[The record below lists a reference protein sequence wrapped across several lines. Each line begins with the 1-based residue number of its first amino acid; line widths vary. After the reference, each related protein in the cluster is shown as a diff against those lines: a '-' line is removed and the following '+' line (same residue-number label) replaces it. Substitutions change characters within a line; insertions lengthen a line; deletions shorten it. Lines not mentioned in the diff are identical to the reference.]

1 MKLRVF
7 VSRGPARVAAL
18 VLVSSV
24 LALSAFA
31 TPKRLTIRGAQIYDE
46 FQRPIVLRG
55 ANVNADDGALPPAT
69 AAAEVKNTYHM
80 NCARLPVEFK
90 YFPQGH
96 PEHDNRTLD
105 RNGDLVDLYTYSTDI
120 NQPVTRTSTPNGIPD
135 IVELTQIWV
144 NALTA
149 QGIWTYLEA
158 RANDCDANAE
168 QVKPNQ
174 NDGHFYDTTSL
185 RHEKFLAFWKAIASA
200 FKNTDYIAGYGILA
214 EPSASRLGTSN
225 TPPAEPVT
233 TLTTF
238 QIAVM
243 NHISDAVNGAGDT
256 WTPFFVGADFN
267 YDTLQFRYSDY
278 DAVIAAHPER
288 CIFEVNVLMPKP
300 WIQHGWSATT
310 PAIPVDPLP
319 DWDACYGATTTPGDP
334 TGTQYSYPQTAL
346 PDYGVLLQ
354 RTQAEIDA
362 DDPHAWE
369 EEIIFN
375 RRRIETD
382 KFPGLLNRAFFEW
395 YLQHYATQFMAAN
408 KVPFVLDQFGASTD
422 AIGQLT
428 YEKELIETAEKF
440 GLGWT
445 RWGYNAGSSTRQIH
459 GNPAVE
465 IYYEDIGAAIDG
477 GNVLAHAAVDS
488 SGTGVAR
495 IRAEH
500 ASRQIA
506 AVPDSFRWQLYDE
519 ASAIDLVALRAK
531 PVGAGGTTPADATS
545 PRLDFRVKFPATL
558 SYPIDFYVWVRMKDG
573 TSSNGIW
580 YALDNGAAGEL
591 ASANPNA
598 WSWVNTKGTAPA
610 AKVTVSEA
618 GFHTLNIWMRKSNVA
633 VDEVL
638 LTTNASY
645 NPNSAALPDYSA
657 RQIELPAVP

>member
-7 VSRGPARVAAL
+7 VSRGPARAAAL
-18 VLVSSV
+18 VLVSSI
-24 LALSAFA
+24 LALGAFA
-31 TPKRLTIRGAQIYDE
+31 TPKRLTIRGTQLYDE
-46 FQRPIVLRG
+46 FQRPFVLRG
-55 ANVNADDGALPPAT
+55 ANVNVSDGEITPAD
-69 AAAEVKNTYHM
+69 AAAEIKNRYHM
-80 NCARLPVEFK
+80 NCVRLPVEFK
-90 YFPQGH
+90 YFPKDH
-96 PEHDNRTLD
+96 PEHDVRTID
-105 RNGDLVDLYTYSTDI
+105 RNGDLVDLYTYPTSSDVPAV
-120 NQPVTRTSTPNGIPD
+120 PVPGAGANGIPD
-135 IVELTQIWV
+135 IVELTQLWV

-149 QGIWTYLEA
+149 QGLWTYLEA

-168 QVKPNQ
+168 QAEPNQ

-185 RHEKFLAFWKAIASA
+185 RHEKFLAFWKTIANA

-214 EPSASRLGTSN
+214 EPSASRLGTSD

-243 NHISDAVNGAGDT
+243 NHIADATNGAGDT

-278 DAVIAAHPER
+278 DAVLAAYPER
-288 CIFEVNVLMPKP
+288 CVFEVNVLMPKP

-310 PAIPVDPLP
+310 PAVPVDPLP

-346 PDYGVLLQ
+346 ADYDVLI
-354 RTQAEIDA
+354 APVSGGPED
-362 DDPHAWE
+362 WE
-369 EEIIFN
+369 LEKLFN
-375 RRRIETD
+375 LHRVEPD

-395 YLQHYATQFMAAN
+395 YLQHFATQFMAAN

-428 YEKELIETAEKF
+428 YEKELIETAEKL

-459 GNPAVE
+459 GNVNVE
-465 IYYEDIGAAIDG
+465 AYYEDIGTAIAG
-477 GNVLAHAAVDS
+477 GEVIAHAALDS

-500 ASRQIA
+500 VSRQVA
-506 AVPDSFRWQLYDE
+506 AVPDNFRWQLYDD
-519 ASAIDLVALRAK
+519 ANATDFVALRAK

-545 PRLDFRVKFPATL
+545 PRLDFRVNFPATL
-558 SYPIDFYVWVRMKDG
+558 TYPKDFRVWVRMKDG
-573 TSSNGIW
+573 TSANGIW
-580 YALDNGAAGEL
+580 FALDSGAAGEI
-591 ASANPNA
+591 ASANPSA
-598 WSWVNTKGTAPA
+598 WSWANTKGTAVASVSVPA
-610 AKVTVSEA
+610 A
-618 GFHTLNIWMRKSNVA
+618 GFHTLKIWMRKSNVA

-638 LTTNASY
+638 LTSDVTY
-645 NPNSAALPDYSA
+645 NPNSSALPGYSA